1 MSENVAHALSG
12 ALGGIGAM
20 IVTYP
25 LITLSTRAQV
35 EVKKV
40 HASQLEAVRR
50 ILERE
55 GISGL
60 YTGLQSALFGIGV
73 TNGVYYYFYELSKE
87 LLEKARKLP
96 GKGGLTTA
104 ESMLAG
110 MLAGSATVIVTN
122 PIWVVNTRVTA
133 RKEEVEANP
142 NAAAR
147 PAEVKKPLGTLATL
161 KSLIAEEGVSA
172 LWAGVAPAL
181 ILVINPVIQYTIFE
195 QLKNMIE
202 RGRKLTAWD
211 AFLLGALGKL
221 VATGSTYPY
230 ITLKARM
237 QLRQSASVEGDR
249 YTSMLGG
256 LRKIMR
262 DEGVPGL
269 YKGIEAKLLQSVL
282 TAALLFGFKERLFL
296 EAQRILR
303 HLPGRAPQVIASA
316 ASVTAAAKP

>member
-1 MSENVAHALSG
+1 M
-12 ALGGIGAM
+12 
-20 IVTYP
+20 
-25 LITLSTRAQV
+25 
-35 EVKKV
+35 

-55 GISGL
+55 GITGL

-87 LLEKARKLP
+87 LLEKARKS
-96 GKGGLTTA
+96 GAKGGLTTA

-110 MLAGSATVIVTN
+110 MLAGSATVIATN

-133 RKEEVEANP
+133 RKEEVESNP
-142 NAAAR
+142 SAPAR
-147 PAEVKKPLGTLATL
+147 PAEVKKPLGTIGTL
-161 KSLIAEEGVSA
+161 MSLINEEGIGA

-181 ILVINPVIQYTIFE
+181 ILVINPIIQYTIFE
-195 QLKNMIE
+195 QLKNVIE

-211 AFLLGALGKL
+211 AFVLGAIGKL

-237 QLRQSASVEGDR
+237 QLRQSGGSGER
-249 YTSMLGG
+249 YDSMLGG

-262 DEGVPGL
+262 DEGLGGL
-269 YKGIEAKLLQSVL
+269 YKGIGPKIVQSVL

-303 HLPGRAPQVIASA
+303 NLPGRTNQVVA
-316 ASVTAAAKP
+316 AAAVTAAAAK